1 MSSHLGTGSFILQ
14 SAFNFLGQG
23 GSEERML
30 RWLPG
35 AVLGEPKSSRY
46 GTAILGLP
54 SRPLQ
59 GEELVV
65 HNSGGI
71 KVEAQNNLHT
81 RNAAVDA
88 VVPKPGPLSSG
99 GFEELGS

>member
-1 MSSHLGTGSFILQ
+1 MSHSFGASSFILQ
-14 SAFNFLGQG
+14 SALNFIGQG
-23 GSEERML
+23 RSKYRLL

-46 GTAILGLP
+46 GTAILGFP

-65 HNSGGI
+65 NNSGGI
-71 KVEAQNNLHT
+71 RVEAQNNLHT